1 MRRRQQ
7 PAGVGRRPC
16 DTPAAKSPHGGLA
29 PPACNPSEHGSPGH
43 PRIAWLVW
51 LAPLGTTQPIIHHP
65 LTRKSRRR
73 KYAAMR
79 VSGWQTDPEAARQP
93 ALGGSVYRWE
103 ASTAGGPPSPDPG
116 PCLVLFVYLERQLWL
131 GAYTPTP
138 QSPLARTPPKWECA
152 LALGFG
158 GYASAPLFD
167 FVGLTGETPP
177 NVSPIRDYLFCLY
190 SHAHLGGCPPDAHT
204 G

>member
-1 MRRRQQ
+1 MGPRSRDGSGVCIPQTTPLGPPDTRSESDRCQWGSGGCADAST
-7 PAGVGRRPC
+7 AGVGRRPC
-16 DTPAAKSPHGGLA
+16 DTPAAKSPHGGL
-29 PPACNPSEHGSPGH
+29 PPSARNPPEHGSPGH

-51 LAPLGTTQPIIHHP
+51 LAPLGTTQPLIHHP
-65 LTRKSRRR
+65 LTRKSQRR

-79 VSGWQTDPEAARQP
+79 VSGWQTDPETARQP

-152 LALGFG
+152 LALGF
-158 GYASAPLFD
+158 
-167 FVGLTGETPP
+167 
-177 NVSPIRDYLFCLY
+177 
-190 SHAHLGGCPPDAHT
+190 
-204 G
+204 